1 MIGCHRRKVVD
12 ADFHGMRSTFPF
24 IIAMSIL
31 TMPGKSYDGA
41 LPSLSPEQTEL
52 RDYLRGHVETLA
64 GTIGERNL
72 HHYAALEAA
81 ARYISSQFESIGY
94 QPSLQSFSVQGRTV
108 SNIEVVKPGMENPDE
123 IIVIG
128 AHYDSI
134 LGSPGAND
142 NATGVAG
149 TLELARMLHS
159 QQVSRSI
166 RFVAFVNEEPPYTY
180 TNAMGSRR
188 YAERA
193 ASRGERITAMISLET
208 IGYYSDDDDSQHY
221 PFPFGYFYPDKGN
234 FIGFVGNLR
243 SRKLVRK
250 AIASFRSRARFPSE
264 GLAAPGWVTGVGW
277 SDQWSFWRSGY
288 PGIMVTDT
296 ALFRYPQYH
305 SSADRPE
312 IVVYDSFARV
322 VHGLEGVVRDLANV
336 E

>member
-1 MIGCHRRKVVD
+1 
-12 ADFHGMRSTFPF
+12 
-24 IIAMSIL
+24 
-31 TMPGKSYDGA
+31 MPGESYDGA
-41 LPSLSPEQTEL
+41 LPALNSEQTQL
-52 RDYLRGHVETLA
+52 RDNLRGHVETLA

-72 HHYAALEAA
+72 HRYAALEAA
-81 ARYISSQFESIGY
+81 ARYISTLFESIGY
-94 QPSLQSFSVQGRTV
+94 PPNLQSFSVQGRTV
-108 SNIEVVKPGMENPDE
+108 SNIEVVKSGAAKPEE
-123 IIVIG
+123 IIVVG

-149 TLELARMLHS
+149 VLELARILRP
-159 QQVSRSI
+159 QQLSRSVHL
-166 RFVAFVNEEPPYTY
+166 VAFVNEEPPYSY

-193 ASRGERITAMISLET
+193 ASKGERITAMLSLET
-208 IGYYSDDDDSQHY
+208 IGYYSDEDDSQHY
-221 PFPFGYFYPDKGN
+221 PFPFRHFYPDKGN
-234 FIGFVGNLR
+234 FIGFVGNLQ
-243 SRKLVRK
+243 SRKLVCR
-250 AIASFRSRARFPSE
+250 AITSFRSHAKFPSE

-277 SDQWSFWRSGY
+277 SDHWSFWKSGY

-305 SSADRPE
+305 SSADRPG

-322 VHGLEGVVRDLANV
+322 VHGLADVVRDLANA